1 MELAVFVGRVSG
13 PHNSKCFLIASSF
26 HYPGNFYPTLLSV
39 TVDRSDII
47 SPPVPARLQTLCER
61 AFVPNI
67 VIAKT
72 EPAAYQEL
80 LDRPIREL
88 GLTLAG
94 SPVERFVDQLYREL
108 DAKGLAKFRP
118 AFYLTNEWGCP
129 SGEPII
135 GIPFY
140 LAHAA
145 LAQLEK
151 ETHDLEDAR
160 EIMMYLRHE
169 AGHAFTYAYKLH
181 TKPDWKRIFGPF
193 RRPYRDN
200 YRPAPFSRDYVRHLP
215 GWYAQKH
222 PDEDFAET
230 FAVWLTPRSNW
241 RKRYRGWGAMEKLRY
256 LNRLARRVGKSEPL
270 RRRGEADLTVDEME
284 TTVAEFYNLQQAGRE
299 EVAVTEL
306 TPDTDMRDIF
316 PVSRRRKAAWAAAEF
331 LHQHRKA
338 VIDKVAQWTG
348 AQRPLIKTLMDTIEK
363 RASELDLRV
372 DKTRSAEHLAEI
384 TAYVTALV
392 MTYVTKGKFI
402 QP

>member
-1 MELAVFVGRVSG
+1 M
-13 PHNSKCFLIASSF
+13 H
-26 HYPGNFYPTLLSV
+26 T
-39 TVDRSDII
+39 T
-47 SPPVPARLQTLCER
+47 
-61 AFVPNI
+61 
-67 VIAKT
+67 VIAKP
-72 EPAAYQEL
+72 EPAYQEL
-80 LDRPIREL
+80 LGRPIREL
-88 GLTLAG
+88 GLALAG
-94 SPVERFVDQLYREL
+94 SPVERFVEQLYREL
-108 DAKGLAKFRP
+108 ESKGLGRFRP
-118 AFYLTNEWGCP
+118 ACYLTDEWGCP

-181 TKPDWKRIFGPF
+181 KTPEWKRIFGPF

-241 RKRYRGWGAMEKLRY
+241 RKRYRGWGALEKLQY
-256 LNRLARRVGKSEPL
+256 LNRLARKAGRSDPP
-270 RRRGEADLTVDEME
+270 RRRGQADLTVEEME
-284 TTVAEFYNLQQAGRE
+284 TTVAEFYHLQESERE
-299 EVAVTEL
+299 DVAVTEL
-306 TPDTDMRDIF
+306 APDTDLRDIF
-316 PVSRRRKAAWAAAEF
+316 PVSKRRKSGAPAQEF
-331 LHQHRKA
+331 LRQHRKA
-338 VIDKVAQWTG
+338 VIDKVTQWTG
-348 AQRPLIKTLMDTIEK
+348 AQRPLIKTLIDSIEK
-363 RASELDLRV
+363 RAGELELRA
-372 DKTRSAEHLAEI
+372 DKMRSAEHLAEV
-384 TAYVTALV
+384 TAYVTALA
-392 MTYVTKGKFI
+392 MTYVAKGKFI

>member
-1 MELAVFVGRVSG
+1 V
-13 PHNSKCFLIASSF
+13 HNI
-26 HYPGNFYPTLLSV
+26 
-39 TVDRSDII
+39 D
-47 SPPVPARLQTLCER
+47 
-61 AFVPNI
+61 
-67 VIAKT
+67 IAKP
-72 EPAAYQEL
+72 EPAYQEL
-80 LDRPIREL
+80 LSRPIREL
-88 GLTLAG
+88 GLKLEA

-108 DAKGLAKFRP
+108 EAKGLTKFRP
-118 AFYLTNEWGCP
+118 TCYLTDEWGCP

-140 LAHAA
+140 LSNAA
-145 LAQLEK
+145 LAQLEE

-181 TKPDWKRIFGPF
+181 NSAEWKKIFGPF
-193 RRPYRDN
+193 RRPYHDI
-200 YRPAPFSRDYVRHLP
+200 YRPTPFSRDYVRHLP

-256 LNRLARRVGKSEPL
+256 LNRLARKLGKSDPP
-270 RRRGEADLTVDEME
+270 RRRGQTDITVDDMD
-284 TTVAEFYNLQQAGRE
+284 TTVAEFYHQNRRE

-306 TPDTDMRDIF
+306 TPDTDLRDIF
-316 PVSRRRKAAWAAAEF
+316 PISKRRKTALPAHEF

-348 AQRPLIKTLMDTIEK
+348 AQRPLVKTLMDTIER
-363 RASELDLRV
+363 RAAELDLRA
-372 DKTRSAEHLAEI
+372 DKTRGAEHLAEV
-384 TAYVTALV
+384 TAYATALV

>member
-1 MELAVFVGRVSG
+1 VHDNGKS
-13 PHNSKCFLIASSF
+13 
-26 HYPGNFYPTLLSV
+26 
-39 TVDRSDII
+39 
-47 SPPVPARLQTLCER
+47 
-61 AFVPNI
+61 
-67 VIAKT
+67 
-72 EPAAYQEL
+72 EPAYQEFL
-80 LDRPIREL
+80 SRPIRDL
-88 GLTLAG
+88 GLKLEG

-108 DAKGLAKFRP
+108 DAKGLTKFRP
-118 AFYLTNEWGCP
+118 ACYLTDEWGCP
-129 SGEPII
+129 SGEPVI

-145 LAQLEK
+145 LAELEK

-169 AGHAFTYAYKLH
+169 AGHAFTYAYRLH
-181 TKPDWKRIFGPF
+181 NSPEWKRVFGPF

-241 RKRYRGWGAMEKLRY
+241 RKRYRGWNALEKLRY
-256 LNRLARRVGKSEPL
+256 LDRLAREVGRSDPP
-270 RRRGEADLTVDEME
+270 RRRGQIDITVDEME
-284 TTVAEFYNLQQAGRE
+284 STVAEFYHQAARE

-306 TPDTDMRDIF
+306 APDTDLRDIF
-316 PVSRRRKAAWAAAEF
+316 RVSKRRKQARPAQEF
-331 LHQHRKA
+331 LRQHRKA

-348 AQRPLIKTLMDTIEK
+348 AQRPLIKALVATMED
-363 RASELDLRV
+363 RAGKLDLHADQSRQ
-372 DKTRSAEHLAEI
+372 AEHLAEL
-384 TAYVTALV
+384 TAYTTALV

>member
-1 MELAVFVGRVSG
+1 V
-13 PHNSKCFLIASSF
+13 HNI
-26 HYPGNFYPTLLSV
+26 
-39 TVDRSDII
+39 D
-47 SPPVPARLQTLCER
+47 
-61 AFVPNI
+61 
-67 VIAKT
+67 IAKT

-80 LDRPIREL
+80 LGRPIREL
-88 GLTLAG
+88 GLTLAE
-94 SPVERFVDQLYREL
+94 SPVERFVEQLYREL
-108 DAKGLAKFRP
+108 SAKGLSKFRP
-118 AFYLTNEWGCP
+118 ACYLTDEWGCP

-181 TKPDWKRIFGPF
+181 NTPEWKKIFGPF

-241 RKRYRGWGAMEKLRY
+241 RKRYRGWGAMEKLRF
-256 LNRLARRVGKSEPL
+256 LDRVARRLGKSDPV
-270 RRRGEADLTVDEME
+270 RRRGQSDLSVDEME
-284 TTVAEFYNLQQAGRE
+284 ATVAEFYHRDEHRDGHQSGRE
-299 EVAVTEL
+299 ELGVHELSVHEL
-306 TPDTDMRDIF
+306 TPDTDLRDIF
-316 PVSRRRKAAWAAAEF
+316 PVSKRRKTALPANEF
-331 LHQHRKA
+331 LRQHRKA

-348 AQRPLIKTLMDTIEK
+348 AQRPLIRALIDNIEK
-363 RASELDLRV
+363 RAGELDLRA
-372 DKTRSAEHLAEI
+372 DKTRGAEHLAEV
-384 TAYVTALV
+384 TAYATALV

>member
-1 MELAVFVGRVSG
+1 MHDNGQPQLA
-13 PHNSKCFLIASSF
+13 N
-26 HYPGNFYPTLLSV
+26 
-39 TVDRSDII
+39 
-47 SPPVPARLQTLCER
+47 
-61 AFVPNI
+61 
-67 VIAKT
+67 
-72 EPAAYQEL
+72 QEL
-80 LDRPIREL
+80 LSRPIREL
-88 GLTLAG
+88 GLKLEG
-94 SPVERFVDQLYREL
+94 SPVERFVEQLYREL
-108 DAKGLAKFRP
+108 DAKGLTKFRP
-118 AFYLTNEWGCP
+118 VCYLTDEWGCP
-129 SGEPII
+129 SGEPVI

-145 LAQLEK
+145 LAELER

-169 AGHAFTYAYKLH
+169 AGHAFTYAYRLH
-181 TKPDWKRIFGPF
+181 NSPEWKQLFGPF

-241 RKRYRGWGAMEKLRY
+241 RKRYRGWAALEKLRY
-256 LNRLARRVGKSEPL
+256 LDRLARKVGRSDPP
-270 RRRGEADLTVDEME
+270 RRRGQTDITVDEME
-284 TTVAEFYNLQQAGRE
+284 TTVGEFYHQAARE

-306 TPDTDMRDIF
+306 APDTDLRDIF
-316 PVSRRRKAAWAAAEF
+316 RVSKRRKGARPAQEF
-331 LHQHRKA
+331 LRKHRKA

-348 AQRPLIKTLMDTIEK
+348 AQRPLIKTLLETIED
-363 RASELDLRV
+363 RAGKLDLRA
-372 DKTRSAEHLAEI
+372 DQTREAEHLAEL
-384 TAYVTALV
+384 TAYTTALV

>member
-1 MELAVFVGRVSG
+1 V
-13 PHNSKCFLIASSF
+13 H
-26 HYPGNFYPTLLSV
+26 SV
-39 TVDRSDII
+39 
-47 SPPVPARLQTLCER
+47 
-61 AFVPNI
+61 
-67 VIAKT
+67 VIDKT
-72 EPAAYQEL
+72 EPAYQEL
-80 LDRPIREL
+80 LSRPIREL
-88 GLTLAG
+88 GLKLAG
-94 SPVERFVDQLYREL
+94 SPVERFVEQLYREL
-108 DAKGLAKFRP
+108 EAKGLTKFRP
-118 AFYLTNEWGCP
+118 EVYLTDEWGCP

-140 LAHAA
+140 LASAA

-181 TKPDWKRIFGPF
+181 NKPEWKQIFGPF

-241 RKRYRGWGAMEKLRY
+241 RKRYRGWAALDKVLYM
-256 LNRLARRVGKSEPL
+256 NRLARQLGKTDPP
-270 RRRGEADLTVDEME
+270 RRRGQTDITVDEME
-284 TTVAEFYNLQQAGRE
+284 TTLSEFYHLQRAARE
-299 EVAVTEL
+299 EVAVSEL
-306 TPDTDMRDIF
+306 TPDTDLRDIF
-316 PVSRRRKAAWAAAEF
+316 AVSKRRKAAVPAQEF

-348 AQRPLIKTLMDTIEK
+348 AQRPLIKNLIDTIEK
-363 RASELDLRV
+363 RAGELELRA
-372 DKTRSAEHLAEI
+372 DKARVAEHLAEV
-384 TAYVTALV
+384 TAYATALV

>member
-1 MELAVFVGRVSG
+1 MKPVLANVHSIV
-13 PHNSKCFLIASSF
+13 HNIL
-26 HYPGNFYPTLLSV
+26 
-39 TVDRSDII
+39 
-47 SPPVPARLQTLCER
+47 
-61 AFVPNI
+61 PNI
-67 VIAKT
+67 DNAKT
-72 EPAAYQEL
+72 EPAYQEL
-80 LDRPIREL
+80 LSRPIREL
-88 GLTLAG
+88 GLRLAG
-94 SPVERFVDQLYREL
+94 SPVERFVAELYREL
-108 DAKGLAKFRP
+108 EAKGLTKFRP
-118 AFYLTNEWGCP
+118 ACYLSDEWGCP

-181 TKPDWKRIFGPF
+181 NRPEWKKVFGPF
-193 RRPYRDN
+193 RRPYHDN

-241 RKRYRGWGAMEKLRY
+241 RKRYRGWGAMEKLLY
-256 LNRLARRVGKSEPL
+256 VNRLARKLGKCEPP
-270 RRRGEADLTVDEME
+270 RRRAEADITVDDME
-284 TTVAEFYNLQQAGRE
+284 TTVGEFYHLQQAGRE
-299 EVAVTEL
+299 EVAVTGL
-306 TPDTDMRDIF
+306 APDTDLRDIF
-316 PVSRRRKAAWAAAEF
+316 PVSKRRKTALGAQEF

-338 VIDKVAQWTG
+338 VIAKVAQWTG
-348 AQRPLIKTLMDTIEK
+348 AQRPLIENLMDTIEK
-363 RASELDLRV
+363 RAGELDLRA

-384 TAYVTALV
+384 TAYCTALV